1 MEEFGPVQVLVVGF
15 EGSEFN
21 GEILPELERLKE
33 QDIIRLIDLVVVAK
47 DVEGEILGV
56 ELSDLT
62 SEESSQFG
70 AIAGA
75 LVGLGAAGE
84 EGAEAGA
91 LLGAEAGSDGEFLG
105 DDTMWAIAD
114 TIPMGTR
121 AAVALI
127 EHRWAIPLRDA
138 IRRAGGVPLADS
150 WLHPEDLVAVG
161 ALIGAAAEEE
171 ALEEAA
177 AGGGDRDDGDGNGS
191 ADGGAGSSSEGG
203 EGSRT

>member
-1 MEEFGPVQVLVVGF
+1 MEEFGPVQILVVGF
-15 EGSEFN
+15 EGAAFN
-21 GEILPELERLKE
+21 GEIMPELERLKE
-33 QDIIRLIDLVVVAK
+33 HDIIRLIDLVVVAK
-47 DVEGEILGV
+47 DEDGEILGV

-62 SEESSQFG
+62 SEQSSEFG

-91 LLGAEAGSDGEFLG
+91 LLGAEAGSDLLGEE
-105 DDTMWAIAD
+105 TMWAIAD
-114 TIPMGTR
+114 TIPTGSR

-161 ALIGAAAEEE
+161 LLIGAAADEE
-171 ALEEAA
+171 AREEAA
-177 AGGGDRDDGDGNGS
+177 ADD
-191 ADGGAGSSSEGG
+191 ASSP
-203 EGSRT
+203 